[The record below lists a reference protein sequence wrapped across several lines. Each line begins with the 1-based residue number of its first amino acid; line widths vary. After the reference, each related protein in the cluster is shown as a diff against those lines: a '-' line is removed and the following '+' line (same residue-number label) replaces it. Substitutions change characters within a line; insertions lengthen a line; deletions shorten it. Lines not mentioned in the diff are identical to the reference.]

1 MQALKAGTAYFGL
14 VFTAG
19 FVLGTIRVPLV
30 VPRLGERTAELL
42 EMPLML
48 VVVILAARFVVRR
61 FALARSTRVRL
72 RAGGIALV
80 LLLAA
85 ELLLVAAFQ
94 GRSVGEYIASRDP
107 VSGSVYLLMLLLY
120 ALMPAI
126 RLRYERSRPCAG
138 NGGG

>member
-1 MQALKAGTAYFGL
+1 MQILKAAAAYFGL
-14 VFTAG
+14 AFAAG
-19 FVLGTIRVPLV
+19 FVLGAIRVPFV

-48 VVVILAARFVVRR
+48 VVVIFAARLVVRR
-61 FALARSTRVRL
+61 FALARLPGVRL

-85 ELLLVAAFQ
+85 ELLLAVTLQ
-94 GRSVGEYIASRDP
+94 GRSVGTYIASRDP
-107 VSGSVYLLMLLLY
+107 VAGAVYLLMLLLY

-126 RLRYERSRPCAG
+126 LLRYERVRPRTG
-138 NGGG
+138 DGEG

>member
-1 MQALKAGTAYFGL
+1 MQALKAGAAYFGL

-85 ELLLVAAFQ
+85 ELLLAAALQ

-126 RLRYERSRPCAG
+126 RLRYERSRPRAG
-138 NGGG
+138 DGGG